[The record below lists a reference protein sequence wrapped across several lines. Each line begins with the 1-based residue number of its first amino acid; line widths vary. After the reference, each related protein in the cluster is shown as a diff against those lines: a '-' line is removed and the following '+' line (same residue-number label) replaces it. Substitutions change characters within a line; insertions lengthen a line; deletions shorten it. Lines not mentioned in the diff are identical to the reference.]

1 MVVCEGVLENKQTA
15 DFILGNL
22 DKLAKT
28 ENMFFFLEEE
38 IGDKIL
44 EEFKN
49 RLIKSK
55 NTNLLMVLN

>member
-15 DFILGNL
+15 DFVSGNL
-22 DKLAKT
+22 NKLAKT
-28 ENMFFFLEEE
+28 ENMFLFLEKDVDE
-38 IGDKIL
+38 KVL

-55 NTNLLMVLN
+55 NTNPLTASN